1 MSTGERRRYT
11 VSDKQGAQWIGS
23 LVATLE
29 PGWSVTIAPPGR
41 TLDQNALFHA
51 IVDDF
56 AKAIPEYAGVPMDTE
71 SWKSVLIIS
80 HAIATAERPDKHHNQ
95 PPVKL
100 RLVPDLEGQGLVQVR
115 EASSRMTKARGS
127 SLIEYCMSEAAKR
140 GVPLRD
146 RG

>member
-29 PGWSVTIAPPGR
+29 PGWTVTIAPPGR
-41 TLDQNALFHA
+41 TLDQNAIFHA

-71 SWKSVLIIS
+71 SWKSVLILS
-80 HAIATAERPDKHHNQ
+80 HAIATSGGG
-95 PPVKL
+95 VK
-100 RLVPDLEGQGLVQVR
+100 LVPDLEGQGLVQVR

>member
-11 VSDKQGAQWIGS
+11 VSDKSGAQWIGS

-41 TLDQNALFHA
+41 TLDQNAIFHA

-56 AKAIPEYAGVPMDTE
+56 ARAIPEYAGVPMDTE
-71 SWKSVLIIS
+71 SWKSVLILS
-80 HAIATAERPDKHHNQ
+80 HAIATSGGG
-95 PPVKL
+95 VK
-100 RLVPDLEGQGLVQVR
+100 LVPDLEGQGLVQVR

-127 SLIEYCMSEAAKR
+127 SLIEYCMSEAARR

>member
-11 VSDKQGAQWIGS
+11 VSDKSGAQWIGS

-41 TLDQNALFHA
+41 TLDQNAIFHA

-71 SWKSVLIIS
+71 SWKSVLILS
-80 HAIATAERPDKHHNQ
+80 HAIATSGGG
-95 PPVKL
+95 VK
-100 RLVPDLEGQGLVQVR
+100 LVPDLEGQGLVQVR

>member
-11 VSDKQGAQWIGS
+11 VSDKSGAQWIGS

-41 TLDQNALFHA
+41 TLDQNAIFHA

-56 AKAIPEYAGVPMDTE
+56 ARAIPEYAGVPMDTE
-71 SWKSVLIIS
+71 SWKSVLILS
-80 HAIATAERPDKHHNQ
+80 HAIATSGGG
-95 PPVKL
+95 VK
-100 RLVPDLEGQGLVQVR
+100 LVPDLEGQGLVQVR

>member
-29 PGWSVTIAPPGR
+29 PGWTVTIAPPGR
-41 TLDQNALFHA
+41 TLDQNAIFHA

-80 HAIATAERPDKHHNQ
+80 HAIATSGGG
-95 PPVKL
+95 VK
-100 RLVPDLEGQGLVQVR
+100 LVPDLEGQGLVQVR

-140 GVPLRD
+140 GVVLRD

>member
-11 VSDKQGAQWIGS
+11 VSDKSGAQWIGS

-41 TLDQNALFHA
+41 TLDQNAIFHA

-56 AKAIPEYAGVPMDTE
+56 ARAIPEYAGVPMDTE
-71 SWKSVLIIS
+71 SWKSVLILS
-80 HAIATAERPDKHHNQ
+80 HAIATSGGG
-95 PPVKL
+95 VK
-100 RLVPDLEGQGLVQVR
+100 LVPDLEGQGLVQVR

-140 GVPLRD
+140 GVVLRD

>member
-11 VSDKQGAQWIGS
+11 VSDKSGAQWIGS

-29 PGWSVTIAPPGR
+29 PGWTVAIAPPGR
-41 TLDQNALFHA
+41 TLDQNAIFHA

-71 SWKSVLIIS
+71 SWKSVLILS
-80 HAIATAERPDKHHNQ
+80 HAIATSGGGLK
-95 PPVKL
+95 
-100 RLVPDLEGQGLVQVR
+100 LVPDLEGQGLVQVR

-140 GVPLRD
+140 GVVLRD